1 MIKVKGKR
9 RNKYELNVDLIDAV
23 GKVLTKHG
31 HSKLGIGIVSEIAK
45 VDKTVIYRHFG
56 EFKNLLSAYID
67 SQDYWLKTLGEYGKY
82 EIIDHKYF
90 LKKLLTEQFEFI
102 YSNKEVQQLLI
113 WELADK
119 SPLTKSIPMKREAM
133 SQGLL
138 KQYNDFFKD
147 SGVDFNSV
155 SALIISGIYFAILH
169 MDKSTFCNTNIT
181 KKADKEKFV
190 EAINW
195 LIDIIFDAKEAR
207 SEVEKIAL
215 RAINKGMDTELI
227 SEITNLPQ
235 EIIIALEKENNI

>member
-9 RNKYELNVDLIDAV
+9 RNKFELHIDLINAI
-23 GKVLTKHG
+23 GIVLTKYG
-31 HSKLGIGIVSEIAK
+31 HSKLGIGLVSEIAK
-45 VDKTVIYRHFG
+45 VDKTVIYRHYG

-67 SQDYWLKTLGEYGKY
+67 SQDYWLKALGEYGKD

-90 LKKLLTEQFEFI
+90 FKKLLTEQFDFI

-133 SQGLL
+133 SQDLL
-138 KQYNDFFKD
+138 KQYEDFFKN

-155 SALIISGIYFAILH
+155 SALMISGIYFAILH

-181 KKADKEKFV
+181 KKADKEKFK

-195 LIDIIFDAKEAR
+195 LSDILFDVKDTSTEA
-207 SEVEKIAL
+207 EKIAI
-215 RAINKGMDTELI
+215 RAIVKGVNNKLI
-227 SEITNLPQ
+227 SEITNLSLERIVALKEES
-235 EIIIALEKENNI
+235 EI